1 MAILKKIYVLIGF
14 LWYGVINYL
23 SYNRVEFEGPLGM
36 KVLYSIVS
44 FLLLTYISLSI
55 IFTKRIYKKS
65 FKDLSLSLKLM
76 FILGIVIVP
85 LISLYY

>member
-1 MAILKKIYVLIGF
+1 MAILRKFYVLIGY

-23 SYNRVEFEGPLGM
+23 SYQRVEFEAPLGL
-36 KVLYSIVS
+36 KILYSLVS
-44 FLLLTYISLSI
+44 FILLTYISLSI
-55 IFTKRIYKKS
+55 VFTKRIYKKS